1 MKTNRWL
8 IFSVCSLLFVM
19 SMLYRASIILIAPEI
34 SHDLQLSAQD
44 LGLLGAIFFYAFGLA
59 QLPLGFFLDQMR
71 PKRIMLFLNM
81 TAVFGAI
88 VFAAAPGYGVG
99 LLGRSLLG
107 LGMSANIVG
116 SLTLYVAWFKPSEFA
131 SVAGLTFGIGALGGL
146 LATSPLHALVAV
158 IGWRMVFVVLAF
170 ITFILTV
177 GFYFI
182 VQDNPNDETPVRFVP
197 ESHKRLS
204 VRETCR
210 RLFTD
215 FSYVCIAITTGLR
228 YGVYA
233 AVQSLWAGPFL
244 ILYLGVPT
252 LLAANLLLVLNIGF
266 IFGGPLAGLLNDRL
280 FGRPKRIMLASLFF
294 MVLCLAGLAAQNG
307 PDRTVLLAGLL
318 FTFGLFGGFGH
329 IAFAHIKTLITP
341 ELSGR
346 AFAINNFCSMMG
358 GGLFIHGLGSFIGR
372 GTSGSLDAGKN
383 YPLAFWLCA
392 TALIVGAVIY
402 TFSRDTLIAEKE
414 TEDPEAEVNHE

>member
-19 SMLYRASIILIAPEI
+19 SMLYRASIVLIAPEI
-34 SHDLQLSAQD
+34 SHDLNLSPQD
-44 LGLLGAIFFYAFGLA
+44 LGLLGAIFFYVFGLA

-81 TAVFGAI
+81 TAVLGALI
-88 VFAAAPGYGVG
+88 FAAAQGRGAG

-146 LATSPLHALVAV
+146 LATSPLHILVAV
-158 IGWRMVFVVLAF
+158 IGWRMVFVVLAL

-177 GFYFI
+177 AFYYI
-182 VQDNPNDETPVRFVP
+182 VQDDPSQGTRARLAPGSQN
-197 ESHKRLS
+197 RLS
-204 VRETCR
+204 IMETCR
-210 RLFTD
+210 TLLTD
-215 FSYVCIAITTGLR
+215 FSYVCISVMAGLR

-244 ILYLGVPT
+244 ILYLGVPIV
-252 LLAANLLLVLNIGF
+252 LAAHLLLLLNIGF
-266 IFGGPLAGLLNDRL
+266 ILGGPLSGFLNDRIL
-280 FGRPKRIMLASLFF
+280 GRPKRIMLAGLIF
-294 MVLCLAGLAAQNG
+294 MVLCLVGLAIEDG
-307 PDRTVLLAGLL
+307 PDRIILLAGFL
-318 FTFGLFGGFGH
+318 FFFGLFGGFGH
-329 IAFAHIKTLITP
+329 IAFAHIKTLIKP

-346 AFAINNFCSMMG
+346 AFAITNFFSMMG
-358 GGLFIHGLGSFIGR
+358 GGIFMHGLGGFIGQ
-372 GTSGSLDAGKN
+372 GTAGSLSAAKN

-392 TALIVGAVIY
+392 GTLIVSAGFYAF
-402 TFSRDTLIAEKE
+402 TRDNLTAD
-414 TEDPEAEVNHE
+414 T